1 MPDDA
6 LQFDRAEYE
15 DAQGAATCAQCEKPV
30 AGAYDQVNGAVVC
43 EGCTA
48 SLQEHQLLGSRASRA
63 VRATTAGL
71 AAAVAGSL
79 LYYGISALTGY
90 EFGLIAIV
98 VGFGVGTAV
107 RWGSYGRGGW
117 AYQTLAIALT
127 YLAIVS
133 TYVPPIIN
141 SLRSADAQTAS
152 GTTTKVDGAAATA
165 SAAVDAAP
173 PTFGQLLLALTL
185 LLLLACVAPCL
196 AGIQNVIG
204 IVIIGIGLYEA
215 WKLNRRVALDI
226 TGPHAVTTAVAS
238 V

>member
-1 MPDDA
+1 MSDDA

-15 DAQGAATCAQCEKPV
+15 KAQDAVPCAQCEKPV
-30 AGAYDQVNGAVVC
+30 AGAYYQVNGAVVC

-48 SLQEHQLLGSRASRA
+48 SLREHQLLGSRASRA

-133 TYVPPIIN
+133 TYVPPIID
-141 SLRSADAQTAS
+141 SLRSAEQTAS
-152 GTTTKVDGAAATA
+152 ATTKVDGATATA
-165 SAAVDAAP
+165 SATVDAAP
-173 PTFGQLLLALTL
+173 PTFGQFLLALTL
-185 LLLLACVAPCL
+185 LLLLACAAPFL

-215 WKLNRRVALDI
+215 WKLNRRVTLDI
-226 TGPHAVTTAVAS
+226 TGLHAVTTAVAS